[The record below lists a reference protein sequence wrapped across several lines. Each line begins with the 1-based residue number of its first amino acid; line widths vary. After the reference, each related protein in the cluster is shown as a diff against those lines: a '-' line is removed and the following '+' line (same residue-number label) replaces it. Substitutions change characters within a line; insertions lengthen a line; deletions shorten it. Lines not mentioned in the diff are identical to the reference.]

1 MFVMCDAFFTIR
13 PLGETEKFES
23 SWASWATSSPIH
35 EEKLEMENSGSAAHD
50 FHTCS
55 CMQC

>member
-1 MFVMCDAFFTIR
+1 MFVMCDAFFFTIH
-13 PLGETEKFES
+13 PFGETEKFES
-23 SWASWATSSPIH
+23 SWATFSAIR
-35 EEKLEMENSGSAAHD
+35 EEKLEMENSGSAVHD